1 MPLCTLAQEDNCEYD
16 VLTVYR
22 FAVHEADQVLEV
34 VADIRH
40 SVYHMLQS
48 AINTLQM
55 ALVDLQQV

>member
-48 AINTLQM
+48 AINT
-55 ALVDLQQV
+55 